1 MTKSTKNNGQE
12 KVTIRGRRLP
22 YVLGGLIASL
32 IVVVG
37 ILFAIAPPWWGR
49 YRESTYDSVT
59 RSSLNNAVN
68 AQELY
73 FAENTS
79 YQSCVACTS
88 SDLPGYHNHPKV
100 RLNAETE
107 TEGYILIATHK
118 DCRRGQWTFQ
128 SSSGEFTSPRPFDD
142 CKKHS

>member
-1 MTKSTKNNGQE
+1 MTKSTTKKGPE

-37 ILFAIAPPWWGR
+37 ILFAIAPAKWGR
-49 YRESTYDSVT
+49 NRETTYDSVT
-59 RSSLNNAVN
+59 KSSLNNAVN

-73 FAENTS
+73 FAKNTS

-88 SDLPGYHNHPKV
+88 SDLPGYHNHSKV
-100 RLNAETE
+100 RLNAETDN
-107 TEGYILIATHK
+107 EGYILIATHK
-118 DCRRGQWTFQ
+118 DCRRGQWTYQ
-128 SSSGEFTSPRPFDD
+128 SSAGEFTSPRPFDD
-142 CKKHS
+142 CK